1 MQGGRLVV
9 RPFGGR
15 VPDCSCRTAGG
26 TCGHEPCHHPRVM
39 PGPERE
45 SFSILFIE
53 DDQRLVALTT
63 RYLESYGHRVTWM
76 GDGRGGLAEALKG
89 QHDVVILDLMLPRLS
104 GIDVC
109 RELRQRT
116 SVPVIMLTALG
127 EEADRVLGL
136 ETGADDY
143 LAKPFSSR
151 ELLARLRALV
161 RRAHGATGPPG
172 DVVRVGAL
180 QISPREYA
188 ARLGGQ
194 LLNLTTSEFVL
205 LRVLAE
211 RVGQVLTRE
220 QLLDLTKGSADEAF
234 DRSIDAHISRL
245 RHKLGDDPRHPR
257 LLKTVRGAGYMLAGG
272 EGDAP

>member
-1 MQGGRLVV
+1 MV
-9 RPFGGR
+9 
-15 VPDCSCRTAGG
+15 
-26 TCGHEPCHHPRVM
+26 
-39 PGPERE
+39 GPEHE
-45 SFSILFIE
+45 SFRLLFIE
-53 DDQRLVALTT
+53 DDERLAALTT
-63 RYLESYGHRVTWM
+63 RYLESHGHRVTWI
-76 GDGRGGLAEALKG
+76 GDGRDGLAEALRG

-104 GIDVC
+104 GLEVC
-109 RELRQRT
+109 RELRRRT
-116 SVPVIMLTALG
+116 SVPVIILTALG

-161 RRAHGATGPPG
+161 RRARGVAGPPREA
-172 DVVRVGAL
+172 VRVGAL
-180 QISPREYA
+180 EVSPRDYA
-188 ARLGGQ
+188 ARLDGR
-194 LLNLTTSEFVL
+194 LLKLTTAEFVL

-211 RVGQVLTRE
+211 RAGQVLSRE

-257 LLKTVRGAGYMLAGG
+257 LLKTVRGAGYVLAWDGAG
-272 EGDAP
+272 EDDP